1 MTIELANR
9 LAELR
14 KQKGLSQEELADKLG
29 VSRQAISKWERAEAS
44 PDTDNLIELAKI
56 YDISLDELVGL
67 SSPKKEEEKDG
78 IHIKSGEIHISGDSI
93 HIGDGEVHIQDE
105 DGSKVEIKDHQIQL
119 TDKNGNTKVI
129 KHPDEHTKFMALISS
144 VVTLF
149 IVIAYLLLG
158 TIWGL
163 WAQVWPLFILI
174 IVIPSIFE
182 AFVKRKPYKFN
193 YAAFV
198 VFIYFLLNSWILA
211 ANPLWHPLWVMFVT
225 IPVYYSITGF
235 IKYKEKDNYES

>member
-1 MTIELANR
+1 M
-9 LAELR
+9 
-14 KQKGLSQEELADKLG
+14 KL
-29 VSRQAISKWERAEAS
+29 
-44 PDTDNLIELAKI
+44 T
-56 YDISLDELVGL
+56 
-67 SSPKKEEEKDG
+67 
-78 IHIKSGEIHISGDSI
+78 
-93 HIGDGEVHIQDE
+93 
-105 DGSKVEIKDHQIQL
+105 L

-144 VVTLF
+144 VITLF

-163 WAQVWPLFILI
+163 WAQAWPLFILI

-193 YAAFV
+193 YAGLV

-235 IKYKEKDNYES
+235 IKYKEKEKDKIIVDPIKKDDDDDE